1 MKWHDVN
8 HIVVEDR
15 KGNLVGVV
23 TSGRIAEIA
32 EINPLFGELPVKK
45 IMRKDIT
52 TISPETEITD
62 ALEIMKN
69 LWISS
74 LPVVTNNKLMG
85 IVTKNDMLR
94 WMALKG

>member
-1 MKWHDVN
+1 M
-8 HIVVEDR
+8 IR
-15 KGNLVGVV
+15 RTTG
-23 TSGRIAEIA
+23 
-32 EINPLFGELPVKK
+32 KK
-45 IMRKDIT
+45 
-52 TISPETEITD
+52 
-62 ALEIMKN
+62 IMKN